1 MTKVGR
7 GEETSIESRA
17 SASCEP
23 FSETCQRVE
32 RGTRERPFF
41 LRFINDYNK
50 RGTLRKAELEGGI
63 TVMNRRGGVRA

>member
-17 SASCEP
+17 SAFCEP

-32 RGTRERPFF
+32 RRTRERPFF
-41 LRFINDYNK
+41 LRFINDYNNA
-50 RGTLRKAELEGGI
+50 GLEGRI
-63 TVMNRRGGVRA
+63 TVMIRGGEVRA